1 VRGGARSSKDRPGVV
16 VAAQDRL
23 WLGAEVGYRMSA
35 IAAPSRSRL
44 GALLCAGVAA
54 ALAAGCTY
62 YQVAAPPSGPGVFDR
77 AWSAALGA
85 VEDTG
90 VTISVADRTSGTI
103 RGATGTD
110 TVTVRVY
117 TQADGSVRVEIT
129 ALRNGGGV
137 NAALAQRISD
147 AYDRRM
153 GR

>member
-1 VRGGARSSKDRPGVV
+1 MQHKKNRRDGVV
-16 VAAQDRL
+16 VAPGRL

-35 IAAPSRSRL
+35 ITATSRSRL

-62 YQVAAPPSGPGVFDR
+62 YQVAAPPSGPGAFDR
-77 AWSAALGA
+77 SWSAALGG
-85 VEDTG
+85 VEDSG
-90 VTISVADRTSGTI
+90 ATISVADRNSGTI
-103 RGATGTD
+103 HAATGTD